1 MPLLAMNALNICILS
16 VLPLR
21 KDFAVNQLFGIAVL
35 CHGNDDPV
43 AYAEILVVLLGGIA
57 TKKQL
62 I

>member
-1 MPLLAMNALNICILS
+1 MNALNICILS